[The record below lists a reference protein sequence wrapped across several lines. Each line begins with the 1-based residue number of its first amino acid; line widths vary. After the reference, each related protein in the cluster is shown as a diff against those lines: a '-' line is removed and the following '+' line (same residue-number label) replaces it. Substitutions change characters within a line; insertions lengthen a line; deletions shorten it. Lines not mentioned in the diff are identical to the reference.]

1 MSGNKQAYFAGGC
14 FWCTEAIY
22 KKLDGVINV
31 TPGYS
36 GGSLRNPTYKEVCA
50 GNTGHAES
58 IKIEYD
64 PELISFELLVEIFFS
79 THDPTTLNR
88 QGNDVGTHYR
98 SAIFFNDLNEK
109 NIVKAYIQK
118 LENETYESTKI
129 VTELKEF
136 EIFYEAEDY
145 HKNYFELNKVQPYCH
160 IVISPKVEKF
170 KKIYKERLKK
180 D

>member
-1 MSGNKQAYFAGGC
+1 
-14 FWCTEAIY
+14 
-22 KKLDGVINV
+22 
-31 TPGYS
+31 
-36 GGSLRNPTYKEVCA
+36 
-50 GNTGHAES
+50 
-58 IKIEYD
+58 
-64 PELISFELLVEIFFS
+64 
-79 THDPTTLNR
+79 
-88 QGNDVGTHYR
+88 VGTHYR

-118 LENETYESTKI
+118 LENETYKSAKI